1 MLNAGKARQPQCFDR
16 FRCTGADCE
25 DTCCAGWGVLVDQE
39 TYEKYQNP
47 PAHRIAGK
55 TLRSLVEIN
64 PARSSSRDYAVFR
77 LEEARCP
84 ALQQGLCSIQQTL
97 GEPYIPDL
105 CSTYPRVLTMIGGV
119 LEKSFNLSCPEAAR
133 LVLTDPDAMA
143 FHERMEGELSYR
155 SGSVTLVAGDP
166 DDRLHRVRSR
176 VIDVIRERSLPLWQ
190 RIVSLG
196 FAMDRLAGVDTA
208 SAAAILEDHLR
219 NLRQGLFNDILAARK
234 GDPAFQLATVV
245 KLIVTRLGSDYTA
258 PRFME
263 CCNDFRRGLDWT
275 ADADIED
282 LAARYSLSARSYFRP
297 FIRRHEHLL
306 ENYLV
311 NYIFRTMFP
320 YRCKLPGQKFAID
333 SSRESLR
340 NALLLLSVNYAIIRT
355 LLIGMAAL
363 YKDHLSID
371 HVVKL
376 VQSYSKTFLHTGLFE
391 TAAIEYLEKNVE
403 DPVNKIAVL
412 VME

>member
-1 MLNAGKARQPQCFDR
+1 MRKARQPQCFDR

-25 DTCCAGWGVLVDQE
+25 DTCCAGWGILVDQE

-47 PAHRIAGK
+47 PALRISGK
-55 TLRSLVEIN
+55 ALSSLVEIN

-84 ALQQGLCSIQQTL
+84 TLHQGLCSIQQTL

-105 CSTYPRVLTMIGGV
+105 CSTYPRVLTMIGGA

-155 SGSVTLVAGDP
+155 SGSITLVAGDP
-166 DDRLHRVRSR
+166 DDRLHQVRTH

-196 FAMDRLAGVDTA
+196 FAMDRLAGVDTT

-219 NLRQGLFNDILAARK
+219 NLRHGLFNDAFAAQT
-234 GDPAFQLATVV
+234 GDPAFQLGTVL
-245 KLIVTRLGSDYTA
+245 KLLVTRLGSDDYTA
-258 PRFME
+258 PRFIE
-263 CCNDFRRGLDWT
+263 CCNDFKRGLDWT
-275 ADADIED
+275 VDSAIEE
-282 LAARYSLSARSYFRP
+282 LATRYYLSSQNYFLP
-297 FIRRHEHLL
+297 FVRRHEHLL
-306 ENYLV
+306 ENYLI
-311 NYIFRTMFP
+311 NYIFRTIFP
-320 YRCKLPGQKFAID
+320 YRRKLPDQKFAID

-340 NALLLLSVNYAIIRT
+340 NAFGRCSSEWRRYIRT
-355 LLIGMAAL
+355 
-363 YKDHLSID
+363 
-371 HVVKL
+371 
-376 VQSYSKTFLHTGLFE
+376 
-391 TAAIEYLEKNVE
+391 N
-403 DPVNKIAVL
+403 
-412 VME
+412 